1 MAKRTYDDK
10 LTDVIAAIPE
20 TGRIT
25 HVALQTALETAGKAD
40 AAALLFR
47 FGQDKKIEPLV
58 DIDETTSK
66 ATLYY
71 SRIQS

>member
-1 MAKRTYDDK
+1 MAKRTYDEK
-10 LTDVIAAIPE
+10 VADVVAAIPE

-25 HVALQTALETAGKAD
+25 HVALQEALESAGKFD
-40 AAALLFR
+40 AAGLLFR
-47 FGQDKKIEPLV
+47 MGQDKKIVPLV

-71 SRIQS
+71 SRVQS